1 MIKRQDLE
9 IKNPWWNNNE
19 FIVPER
25 NLPKRDLFFVL
36 EKNLHHSLMLNIV
49 GLRRVGKSTIQK
61 QLIDHL
67 LANNKIH
74 PNNIFYF
81 LFDYSFQLQKPEFLD
96 DVLFFYFKEIADK
109 PSLNFEDVV
118 YVFLDEIQYIENWQS
133 ILKKYYDLSN
143 KKIKFIV
150 TGSQSLLLKRK
161 NQESLAG
168 RIFDYYLPPLSF
180 REFIKIKEEKIKC
193 LEEYDLFELPQFF
206 GKLDQ
211 FNTYNS
217 KEISKLSGEYIISGQ
232 FPETKNLD
240 FPEQRNEYISES
252 VIGKI
257 QDDCIR
263 IFNIE
268 KRDEFKLFTRQLL
281 ENISSLFELTNIGRE
296 ISISKKTLENYL
308 EYLKESY
315 VIEILYR
322 NHKSPIKKG
331 RMLKKIYTS
340 CVNFTCA
347 LNHYSP
353 KDIDKVPQAFGK
365 IIENVIYNTLNLKYG
380 NDNISFWRKNDKEID
395 FLVTKNAKQI
405 AIEVKFSDNINLK
418 ELKTLT
424 DYMKLK
430 KVECGIV
437 ITKNEISKKEVNNK
451 TIYFIPYYL
460 ILMLI

>member
-19 FIVPER
+19 FIVPEK
-25 NLPKRDLFFVL
+25 NLPKRDLYFVL
-36 EKNLHHSLMLNIV
+36 EKNLHHSLILNIV

-67 LANNKIH
+67 LIKNKID

-81 LFDYSFQLQKPEFLD
+81 LFDYSSQLQRPEFLD
-96 DVLFFYFKEIADK
+96 EVLFFYFKEVANK
-109 PSLNFEDVV
+109 PSLDFENIV
-118 YVFLDEIQYIENWQS
+118 YIFLDEIQYIENWQS

-150 TGSQSLLLKRK
+150 TGSQSILLTRK
-161 NQESLAG
+161 SQESLAG
-168 RIFDYYLPPLSF
+168 RVFDYYLPPLSF
-180 REFIKIKEEKIKC
+180 REFIKIKEEKVGY

-206 GKLDQ
+206 GKLEQ
-211 FNTYNS
+211 FNIYNS
-217 KEISKLSGEYIISGQ
+217 KKINKLSREYIISGQ
-232 FPETKNLD
+232 FPETNNLD
-240 FPEQRNEYISES
+240 LPEQRNEYISES

-281 ENISSLFELTNIGRE
+281 ENISSLFELINISRE
-296 ISISKKTLENYL
+296 ISVSKKTLENYL

-322 NHKSPIKKG
+322 NHRSLIKRG
-331 RMLKKIYTS
+331 RMLKKIYTP
-340 CVNFTCA
+340 CINFTCA

-353 KDIDKVPQAFGK
+353 KNIDEAPQAFGK
-365 IIENVIYNTLNLKYG
+365 IIENITYNTLNLKYG
-380 NDNISFWRKNDKEID
+380 NENISFWRKKDKEID
-395 FLVTKNAKQI
+395 FLIKKNAKQI
-405 AIEVKFSDNINLK
+405 AIEVKFSNNINSK

-424 DYMKLK
+424 NYMKQK
-430 KVECGIV
+430 TVEYGIV
-437 ITKNEISKKEVNNK
+437 VTKNEIDKKEVHGG
-451 TIYFIPYYL
+451 TVYFIPYYL
-460 ILMLI
+460 MLMLI